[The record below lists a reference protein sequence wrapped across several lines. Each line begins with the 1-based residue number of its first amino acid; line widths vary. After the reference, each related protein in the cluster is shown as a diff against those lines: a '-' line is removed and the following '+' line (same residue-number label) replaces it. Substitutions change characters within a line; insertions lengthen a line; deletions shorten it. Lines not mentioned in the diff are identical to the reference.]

1 MEVDVVD
8 SLLAQNK
15 LLYQQMSLITQQ
27 LSGMQCPIANV
38 YSAPL
43 DAPYDISGSS
53 PLELSKSQQ
62 SFIQETRA
70 SLRNLEIQMDQ
81 LSKRTPERPSD
92 NHHRDTVSNSREE
105 CQAVQLRSG
114 KIAGSGTKSGEK
126 QVKKETSEKEIAK
139 TECARKGEALEQI
152 PLYAKFIK
160 ELLSNKRDCKVIET
174 VVLTKKCSAIIQK
187 NLPEKLQ
194 DPGSFLIPCT
204 NGDTTIQKALCDR
217 GASINLMPISFMKML
232 QIDEVKS
239 THISLQPADRSD
251 KYPLRVVENLLVKV
265 GPFTFPVDF
274 MILEMEEDKNASI
287 ILGRPFLAT

>member
-1 MEVDVVD
+1 M
-8 SLLAQNK
+8 
-15 LLYQQMSLITQQ
+15 
-27 LSGMQCPIANV
+27 
-38 YSAPL
+38 
-43 DAPYDISGSS
+43 
-53 PLELSKSQQ
+53 
-62 SFIQETRA
+62 
-70 SLRNLEIQMDQ
+70 
-81 LSKRTPERPSD
+81 RTPKRPSD

-126 QVKKETSEKEIAK
+126 QVEKETSEKKIAK
-139 TECARKGEALEQI
+139 TECARKGGERLAPEYKAKMPYPQRLQKASKNKQFSKFLEVFRKFEINISFAEALEQI

-160 ELLSNKRDCKVIET
+160 ELLSNKRDWKEIET
-174 VVLTKKCSAIIQK
+174 VVLTKECSAIIQK

-194 DPGSFLIPCT
+194 DPGSILIPCT

-232 QIDEVKS
+232 QIDEVKP
-239 THISLQPADRSD
+239 THITLQPADRSD

-274 MILEMEEDKNASI
+274 VILEMEEDKNAYI
-287 ILGRPFLAT
+287 ILGRPF